1 MTFMTSGIQSI
12 VEWNLSLI
20 GLAWNCKMH
29 VRNVAARNMTII
41 SHVSVLFVMLYNIGV
56 LVVDDIVFG

>member
-1 MTFMTSGIQSI
+1 
-12 VEWNLSLI
+12 
-20 GLAWNCKMH
+20 MH
-29 VRNVAARNMTII
+29 VRNVATRDMTII

>member
-1 MTFMTSGIQSI
+1 M
-12 VEWNLSLI
+12 I

-56 LVVDDIVFG
+56 LVVDDIVFVCDFVA